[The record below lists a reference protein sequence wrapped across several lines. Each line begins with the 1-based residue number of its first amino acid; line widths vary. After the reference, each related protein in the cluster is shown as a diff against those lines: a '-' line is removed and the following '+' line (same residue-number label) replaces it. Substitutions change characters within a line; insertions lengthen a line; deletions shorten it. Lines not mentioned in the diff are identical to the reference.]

1 MLDLPRYS
9 NDTCVFPIMKDTVE
23 TYIVE
28 FYRATT
34 SVSRINA
41 VLHICY
47 AALQQK
53 KFISVLH
60 SQTFVVE
67 MIKCILRNQEWILTY
82 MPLFEQYMWEHMK
95 GYEFIERKDDY
106 EIAAFFE
113 GVVVDVSEVEEVYN
127 KKNIPI

>member
-1 MLDLPRYS
+1 MLDLPRYL

-28 FYRATT
+28 FYQAST

-47 AALQQK
+47 AAIQQK
-53 KFISVLH
+53 TFIGVLH
-60 SQTFVVE
+60 SKKFVIE
-67 MIKCILRNQEWILTY
+67 MIKCILRNQEWISIY

-95 GYEFIERKDDY
+95 RYEFIERKDDY

-113 GVVVDVSEVEEVYN
+113 GVIVDISEVEEVYN